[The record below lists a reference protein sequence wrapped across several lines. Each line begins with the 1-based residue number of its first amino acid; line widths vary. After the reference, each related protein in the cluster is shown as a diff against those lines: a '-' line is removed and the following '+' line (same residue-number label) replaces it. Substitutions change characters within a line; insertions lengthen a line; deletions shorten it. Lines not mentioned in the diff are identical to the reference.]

1 MNILTLTI
9 LILLVLAVAFIV
21 NKEIA
26 DIKKEMGIAENEIK
40 VTLTDFRF
48 QQKYQERRRKNEYDK
63 DNNNNNENKNTNNR
77 YSNDLSGILCGIA
90 IISVIVGVGFG
101 LVHGSWTIAIASVVS
116 AIFLYSYAEII
127 QLLEDIKNNT
137 KKD

>member
-48 QQKYQERRRKNEYDK
+48 
-63 DNNNNNENKNTNNR
+63 
-77 YSNDLSGILCGIA
+77 
-90 IISVIVGVGFG
+90 
-101 LVHGSWTIAIASVVS
+101 
-116 AIFLYSYAEII
+116 
-127 QLLEDIKNNT
+127 
-137 KKD
+137 